1 MKFDP
6 NKHHRRSIRLKNY
19 DYSQPGIYFITV
31 CTQNR
36 VFMFGEIVDGKM
48 VLNEFGEIVRN
59 TWFDLQNHID
69 NIELDEFIIMPN
81 HFH

>member
-1 MKFDP
+1 MV
-6 NKHHRRSIRLKNY
+6 
-19 DYSQPGIYFITV
+19 IYKGLLQKSALFLI
-31 CTQNR
+31 
-36 VFMFGEIVDGKM
+36 GKIVDGKF

-69 NIELDEFIIMPN
+69 NVELDEFIIMPN